1 MHALLEKLLHNQ
13 RKTFKCKYVEGRPHR
28 YSGFHQ
34 LGTNIFSQ
42 KCHIRLKYGK
52 NVPTSKRRQNSH
64 IYINILFSITL
75 DYSND

>member
-52 NVPTSKRRQNSH
+52 IVPPKFFCYVVAPFNALEAKFGWL
-64 IYINILFSITL
+64 N
-75 DYSND
+75 N